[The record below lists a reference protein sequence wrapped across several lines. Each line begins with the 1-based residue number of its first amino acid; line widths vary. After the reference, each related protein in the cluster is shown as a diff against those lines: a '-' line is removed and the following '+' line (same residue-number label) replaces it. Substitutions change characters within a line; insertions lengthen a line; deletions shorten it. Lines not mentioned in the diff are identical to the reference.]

1 MNSTGIATAGGAG
14 KALAEWIAGG
24 EPPFDLWTLD
34 ISRFGPQ
41 HNNKNF
47 LGERISETVGLVYAM
62 PWPKW
67 EMQTARNMMKSP
79 LYSRLDDAG
88 ASWGCLMGWER
99 PNWFARNENGT
110 HDYQCVV

>member
-1 MNSTGIATAGGAG
+1 MG
-14 KALAEWIAGG
+14 KAVAEWIAGG
-24 EPPFDLWTLD
+24 LPPSDLGSLD
-34 ISRFGPQ
+34 IMRFGPH
-41 HNNKNF
+41 HNNSRYLTERTSES
-47 LGERISETVGLVYAM
+47 LGRHYAM